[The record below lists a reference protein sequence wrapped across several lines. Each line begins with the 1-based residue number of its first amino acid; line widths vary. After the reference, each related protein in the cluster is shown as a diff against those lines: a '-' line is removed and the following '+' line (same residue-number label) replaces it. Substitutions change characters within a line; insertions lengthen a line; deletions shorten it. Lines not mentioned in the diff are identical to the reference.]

1 MMTIKNS
8 PQWNCK
14 QQKSVGSV
22 TSPEYRVFSEVQTN
36 TIKTI
41 AQWTQEREFLF
52 GGLTALW
59 RSKVLSLCVKQS
71 PKWLI
76 LSSLPNNTEDS

>member
-1 MMTIKNS
+1 M
-8 PQWNCK
+8 
-14 QQKSVGSV
+14 
-22 TSPEYRVFSEVQTN
+22 
-36 TIKTI
+36 
-41 AQWTQEREFLF
+41 AQWTQGREFLF

-76 LSSLPNNTEDS
+76 LSSLPNNTEGSKNNPIVCFRKYVLLKDERG